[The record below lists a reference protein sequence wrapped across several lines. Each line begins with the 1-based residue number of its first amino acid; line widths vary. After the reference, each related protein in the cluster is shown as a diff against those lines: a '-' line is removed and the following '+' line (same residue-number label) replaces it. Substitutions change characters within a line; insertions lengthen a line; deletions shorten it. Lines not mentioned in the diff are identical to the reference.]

1 MGTDPHFR
9 VAFSLSMDVLLVDD
23 HPILHETLAAVVRS
37 VAPAAQVHSEMD
49 LGGAVTRA
57 RQLKNLRLV
66 LLDLG
71 LPGCSGIEALVR
83 FLKVLPR
90 VRVIVISATEDPD
103 SVRAAL
109 DVGAVGY
116 LPKTSA
122 PKVMADAL
130 RLVLDGGFYVPP
142 QATGSVPQIKKSHT
156 LADLGVTE
164 RQADVLKLVTKGLS
178 NSEIARQLNIAENT
192 VKQHAHAAYRALG
205 VSSRTEAMVVLAKMG
220 IRDDE

>member
-1 MGTDPHFR
+1 
-9 VAFSLSMDVLLVDD
+9 MDVLLVDD
-23 HPILHETLAAVVRS
+23 HPILHETLRAVVAS
-37 VAPAAQVHSEMD
+37 VAPDAQFHGEMD
-49 LGGAVTRA
+49 LGGAISRA
-57 RQLKNLRLV
+57 RQLKGLELV

-71 LPGCSGIEALVR
+71 LPGFSGIEALIR

-90 VRVIVISATEDPD
+90 VRVLVISATEDSA

-109 DVGAVGY
+109 DAGAVGY
-116 LPKTSA
+116 LPKTTE
-122 PKVMADAL
+122 PKVIAEAL
-130 RLVLDGGFYVPP
+130 RTVLAGGSYVPP
-142 QATGSVPQIKKSHT
+142 QAMGAVPQVKTPHT
-156 LADLGVTE
+156 LADLGITE

-220 IRDDE
+220 VKGD